1 MFDVQQQIKEVEALR
16 QNEYFA
22 RRWWELEY
30 LDYRRECELSLLAI
44 NDLVDRIA
52 RTDRV
57 LIDIRSFE

>member
-1 MFDVQQQIKEVEALR
+1 MFDVQQQIKEVVALR

>member
-30 LDYRRECELSLLAI
+30 LDYRRECVLSLLAI

>member
-1 MFDVQQQIKEVEALR
+1 MIDVQQQIKEVEALR

>member
-1 MFDVQQQIKEVEALR
+1 VFDVQQQIKEVEALR